1 MPLIIALT
9 TDNLEASP
17 RVNTTTFEN
26 LKKFLIIL
34 FQNKAKQTKQT
45 QSFLIATVVPKL
57 DNALVAPNIDITA
70 NNLQKE
76 PEFFQPLWF
85 FFLKKNTQ
93 FIFNKKLNQK
103 KRVFLK

>member
-26 LKKFLIIL
+26 FNISNYSFSKQK
-34 FQNKAKQTKQT
+34 NKRT

-70 NNLQKE
+70 NNRQKE

-85 FFLKKNTQ
+85 CCFLKNTKNSFSIKTQ
-93 FIFNKKLNQK
+93 SKKE
-103 KRVFLK
+103 FF